1 MHEPYPFFD
10 GSHQAGGKELQSLPK
25 SRQLA
30 LQFKAEDH
38 PDAEMYTGGYGF
50 EDLLG
55 GEFGM
60 SLDCR
65 IWKSVHITAGSRW
78 TRDKILKC
86 PSNVIKEI
94 KWES

>member
-55 GEFGM
+55 GNLACRWIVESGNRCILLRAAAGRGM
-60 SLDCR
+60 
-65 IWKSVHITAGSRW
+65 KF
-78 TRDKILKC
+78 
-86 PSNVIKEI
+86 
-94 KWES
+94 